1 MSNLESDVEVMV
13 PIYVDNDL
21 IADEDGRV
29 SILSQMYVGEDDDAI
44 EASVEMET
52 VVREVIDFWKHD
64 TTADPM
70 EGASVLYT
78 LASECHRFADLLW
91 DAADTLD
98 GRQYDL
104 EQAMFSDE

>member
-1 MSNLESDVEVMV
+1 MSNLQSDVEVMA

-21 IADEDGRV
+21 IANEEGRV
-29 SILSQMYVGEDDDAI
+29 SILSQMYIGEDDDAV

-52 VVREVIDFWKHD
+52 VVRELIDFWKHD
-64 TTADPM
+64 AKTDPM

-78 LASECHRFADLLW
+78 LASECHRFADLMW

-98 GRQYDL
+98 GRQHDL
-104 EQAMFSDE
+104 EQVIFLDE